1 MINSRVFV
9 DDTEPTG
16 TVRSV
21 KWSAMLQNLGKQLDD
36 AATLA
41 CVSKVSYAKGFSDG
55 TLLRE
60 FCDDYSPEPYFPTAD
75 SRPRAERLGWCQPS

>member
-1 MINSRVFV
+1 MSYDFP
-9 DDTEPTG
+9 DDLDWDAYWGRELMAAAAKSFEVIG
-16 TVRSV
+16 YLVVLGHVR
-21 KWSAMLQNLGKQLDD
+21 
-36 AATLA
+36 
-41 CVSKVSYAKGFSDG
+41 YAKGFSDG